1 MTEPTGQRF
10 AGRIAVVMGASSG
23 IGRATAVRLAAEG
36 AHVIAAARREREL
49 AELAVCCGATPVP
62 CDITDDRA
70 LEALATTALERFGT
84 IDLAVNCAGFEQSTL
99 LRDLTPERLAAMA
112 GVQFHGAVAFIRH
125 FANAMAGTGG
135 GSLVTVSS
143 ITALLVGHGLAAYAG
158 SKAAINHI
166 TRIAALEYG
175 PQGVRVNVV
184 SPGLIRT
191 PMTER
196 MFIPPV
202 VEAFTAETPLRR
214 MGTVEDVVAA
224 ITWLL
229 SDEASFI
236 TGHNLIVDGGMLTG
250 RLPRFPV
257 PNPT

>member
-1 MTEPTGQRF
+1 MTEPPPQRF
-10 AGRIAVVMGASSG
+10 AGRVAVVMGASSG
-23 IGRATAVRLAAEG
+23 IGRATALRLASEG
-36 AHVIAAARREREL
+36 AHVIAAARREPEL
-49 AELAVCCGATPVP
+49 AELAADCGAIPIP
-62 CDITDDRA
+62 CDITDDRTVA
-70 LEALATTALERFGT
+70 DLARAAHDRFGT
-84 IDLAVNCAGFEQSTL
+84 VDLAVNCAGFEQSTL
-99 LRDLTPERLAAMA
+99 LRDLTPERLSAMA
-112 GVQFHGAVAFIRH
+112 GVQFHGAVSFIRH
-125 FANAMAGTGG
+125 MANAMAATGG
-135 GSLVTVSS
+135 GSIVTISS

-175 PQGVRVNVV
+175 PQGVRINVV

-214 MGTVEDVVAA
+214 MGTVDDVVAA

-229 SDEASFI
+229 SDDASFI
-236 TGHNLIVDGGMLTG
+236 TGHNLVVDGGMLTG
-250 RLPRFPV
+250 RLPRFPIA
-257 PNPT
+257 PPP